1 MTAENTAENS
11 QTESS
16 QSERLVSLAEID
28 AQQDEV
34 LERLDELDAE
44 ILKLT
49 DEFRRRLAKEDPDAA
64 AA

>member
-11 QTESS
+11 QTVPT
-16 QSERLVSLAEID
+16 QAERFVSLAEID

-34 LERLDELDAE
+34 LRRLDELDDE

-49 DEFRRRLAKEDPDAA
+49 DDFRIRLKREQPDAEA
-64 AA
+64 A